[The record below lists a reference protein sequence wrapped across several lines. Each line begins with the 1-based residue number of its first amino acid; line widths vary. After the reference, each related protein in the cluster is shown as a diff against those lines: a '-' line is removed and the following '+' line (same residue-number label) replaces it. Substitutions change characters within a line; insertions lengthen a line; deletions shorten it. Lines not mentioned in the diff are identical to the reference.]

1 MVTSTKDGY
10 YLTGEDAMNFVY
22 DLLFP
27 NAKSCKKTQE
37 VLKKIEDT
45 IHITNKRDT
54 GFDVVVDGLDLSFL
68 DKEKSRK
75 ENKPKKKEEKEDNM
89 DKVKT
94 VAENFYTQDCPVQGD
109 LASKLVK
116 EAYVAG
122 FTRGVE
128 RQKAVKPKET
138 TQPWYKKT
146 KDGWEK
152 EPPFH
157 EDLIVTIYDD
167 SGDSPYYYT
176 APAWCVNE
184 IWIVDNEVPM
194 GTVVAWQYLPKPCD
208 MN

>member
-22 DLLFP
+22 ELFFP
-27 NAKSCKKTQE
+27 NTKNSKKTQE
-37 VLKKIEDT
+37 ALKKIEDT
-45 IHITNKRDT
+45 IRVLTKKDNGVNVIA
-54 GFDVVVDGLDLSFL
+54 DGLDSSFL
-68 DKEKSRK
+68 NKDKKEDTKSEKKEKK
-75 ENKPKKKEEKEDNM
+75 DNM

-109 LASKLVK
+109 LANKLIK

-128 RQKAVKPKET
+128 RQKAVKPKEVA
-138 TQPWYKKT
+138 QPWYKKT

-152 EPPFH
+152 EPPLH
-157 EDLIVTIYDD
+157 EDLIVTIYEDNC
-167 SGDSPYYYT
+167 DSPYYYT
-176 APAWCVNE
+176 TSAWYING
-184 IWIVDNEVPM
+184 IWIVDNEVPT
-194 GTVVAWQYLPKPCD
+194 GTVVAWQSFPKPCD